1 MSFQALSGQA
11 GLRRALTGK
20 LAAGT
25 VSHALLFCGPP
36 GSGKKS
42 WGLALARVLLCSGP
56 EKAEPCG
63 RCRSCRQFQSGQHPA
78 LFHLQPQGHRLGI
91 DQIRRIRSKFYLGD
105 GNRVCLIEEAEQMTP
120 EACASLLKILEEP
133 PSGLYFILL
142 TGRPQRLPGTIVSRC
157 QRFTLQP
164 LSNAEIMELLSRQKG
179 LSPGKALLVSRLS
192 KGLPGLALRLSEDSS
207 FEEQL
212 TEAAEIVFNLA
223 GGAQSSREIL
233 SLAEELVDREDLL
246 FFLELIYLVCRDGL
260 LYLLCGN
267 ESLLIDPVQAR
278 RWEGVASPFEL
289 EEAMALLQK
298 AVQELSTTN
307 VNRRLTLEGTLLQL
321 QRRFALCPR

>member
-1 MSFQALSGQA
+1 
-11 GLRRALTGK
+11 
-20 LAAGT
+20 
-25 VSHALLFCGPP
+25 
-36 GSGKKS
+36 
-42 WGLALARVLLCSGP
+42 
-56 EKAEPCG
+56 
-63 RCRSCRQFQSGQHPA
+63 
-78 LFHLQPQGHRLGI
+78 
-91 DQIRRIRSKFYLGD
+91 
-105 GNRVCLIEEAEQMTP
+105 
-120 EACASLLKILEEP
+120 
-133 PSGLYFILL
+133 
-142 TGRPQRLPGTIVSRC
+142 
-157 QRFTLQP
+157 
-164 LSNAEIMELLSRQKG
+164 
-179 LSPGKALLVSRLS
+179 
-192 KGLPGLALRLSEDSS
+192 LRLSEDSS